1 MFQQVDGTFITAS
14 QLRSDGGEHLLGPDN
29 SYVRVLRTRRHE
41 AERRCFFRIHTSES
55 MLEVTDDHRVIAQ
68 GPNGSQVS
76 LAALEVRPQILTGAG
91 LQPVQRFEVDHR
103 SSVVIE
109 PIFENDAPVLVW
121 TRPGRRFTRAELGQA
136 FAVQGGMPDVYSFFD
151 VKRGFFDDV
160 REPPSSSA
168 VRSRSADSHLTLA
181 DQRRLARARSGTLS
195 RPRAVAVQDTAD

>member
-1 MFQQVDGTFITAS
+1 
-14 QLRSDGGEHLLGPDN
+14 
-29 SYVRVLRTRRHE
+29 
-41 AERRCFFRIHTSES
+41 

-160 REPPSSSA
+160 REPLSSSA